1 MKRFLALLL
10 LIPGLVAAEK
20 WTAFK
25 SAPFIVITNAGDRE
39 AQEALVSL
47 VQLRHTLSEKFG
59 KELNPVWP
67 LTVVQRK
74 NNAEIGTVRLGRDS
88 YLLTLPA
95 GPVPVA
101 GMPAGQRLGSVTSSS
116 DNRPAIR
123 SVSRVTSAA
132 SRVSKYKIPC
142 IMRPRKWST
151 DRRLGRGSGSCS
163 ASVTNRV
170 PDCTETVTPRAAP

>member
-101 GMPAGQRLGSVTSSS
+101 AMEAV
-116 DNRPAIR
+116 
-123 SVSRVTSAA
+123 AA
-132 SRVSKYKIPC
+132 SH
-142 IMRPRKWST
+142 
-151 DRRLGRGSGSCS
+151 
-163 ASVTNRV
+163 ASPSQKPARQIEAS
-170 PDCTETVTPRAAP
+170 PA